1 LATIPEV
8 NMAKAIGIGGVFFR
22 ADDPAAL
29 TEWYTKHL
37 GLDLST
43 GAWMQQAGPTVF
55 APFTR
60 DTDYFGNDNQQW
72 MLNFRVDDLGALI
85 SALNAA
91 DILVETREEWDSEIG
106 RFARIHDPEGNPV
119 ELWEP
124 AGPAAQT

>member
-1 LATIPEV
+1 
-8 NMAKAIGIGGVFFR
+8 MAKATGIGGVFFR

-29 TEWYTKHL
+29 TAWYNTHL
-37 GLDLST
+37 GIDISM

-55 APFTR
+55 APFPR
-60 DTDYFGNDNQQW
+60 DSDYFGDDKQPW
-72 MLNFRVDDLGALI
+72 MLNFRVDDLDALI
-85 SALNAA
+85 ADLQAA
-91 DILVETREEWDSEIG
+91 DIAVETRAEWDSEIG